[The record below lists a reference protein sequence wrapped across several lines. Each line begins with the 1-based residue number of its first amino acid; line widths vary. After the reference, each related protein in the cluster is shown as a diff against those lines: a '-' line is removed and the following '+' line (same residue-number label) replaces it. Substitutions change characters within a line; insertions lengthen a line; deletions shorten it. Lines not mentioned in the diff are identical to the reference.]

1 VTSSSSTESTAT
13 FTASDGRKFAFPV
26 GTAFLVL
33 AAILWWRDRP
43 TLMWVMTSLGAVLYV
58 AGLVMPAGLG
68 PVYRAWMR
76 MALAI
81 SKVTTPIFMG
91 VVYFVVFTPSG
102 WLMRLVGNRPIVHRA
117 EKGSLWQATT
127 ERTKSDMRRQF

>member
-1 VTSSSSTESTAT
+1 MNSNSTE

-33 AAILWWRDRP
+33 SGILYWRDHA
-43 TLMWVMTSLGAVLYV
+43 TAFQVTAGLGATLYV
-58 AGLVMPAGLG
+58 AGAIIPGLLG
-68 PVYRAWMR
+68 PVYRGWMG

-91 VVYFVVFTPSG
+91 IVYFLVMTPTGLIMRVVGRRPISHPLKDGGFWHSTAGRTPSD
-102 WLMRLVGNRPIVHRA
+102 L
-117 EKGSLWQATT
+117 
-127 ERTKSDMRRQF
+127 RRQF